1 MAVSYFWTI
10 NPLEAYPTASGES
23 DVVFTAHWQFHATEI
38 VDETTYTAQ
47 SIGTQGLTY
56 TSGSSFTPFEELT
69 LEQVQGW
76 VENSMGTG
84 SVDAMKASL
93 ATQIANQINP
103 PIVTLTSPWLTTTTT
118 TSTTTTTTTE
128 AE

>member
-10 NPLEAYPTASGES
+10 NPLEAYPTSSGES
-23 DVVFTAHWQFHATEI
+23 DVVFTAHWQLHATET
-38 VDETTYTAQ
+38 VGETTYNAQ

-56 TSGSSFTPFEELT
+56 TSGSAFTPFEELT

-76 VENSMGTG
+76 VENAMGTG
-84 SVDAMKASL
+84 SVDNMKASL

-103 PIVTLTSPWLTTTTT
+103 PVVTLQSPWLTT
-118 TSTTTTTTTE
+118 TSTTTTTTTVE
-128 AE
+128 E

>member
-1 MAVSYFWTI
+1 MAATYFWTI
-10 NPLEAYPTASGES
+10 NPLEAYPTASGEI
-23 DVVFTAHWQFHATEI
+23 DVVFTAHWQLHATET
-38 VDETTYTAQ
+38 VGETTYTAQ

-76 VENSMGTG
+76 VENAMGEEQ
-84 SVDAMKASL
+84 VNNMKAGL

-103 PIVTLTSPWLTTTTT
+103 PVLTLTSPWLTTT
-118 TSTTTTTTTE
+118 TSTTTTTTTTVV
-128 AE
+128 